1 MFKWGTNTPRTG
13 LARGAFALAL
23 LALVALLAAPAVA
36 QVTTATIYGRVLD
49 PSGAVIPGAAI
60 SAVNE
65 ATGVAKTA
73 ESNERGEFAVPYIPV
88 GPYSITVEAAGFNTH
103 VQSGVNLSS
112 GQKADISF
120 TLEIGATTEMVE
132 VSADAPLL
140 NTTSAEQDISLNS
153 DQVDYLPM
161 RNRDIT
167 SIIDLGTG
175 ASSNG
180 LTISLNGL
188 PPRGFTFAVDG
199 VNAVPDSEFASLAAY
214 QNYNFIKGVSVE
226 AVQGV
231 EVSKNI
237 FSAEIANTLAGNV
250 NIITK
255 GGTNDYHGS
264 VFEQYQ
270 AGGLNANNHILA
282 RKTSLVFH
290 QYGGSLGGPIL
301 RNKLFFFG
309 TFEGYRY
316 NAQQTLSGSVPSTWV
331 RERTI
336 AAIPESK
343 AYWDLWPAPTEAP
356 TSPEAVDSGFIGTDA
371 RQREDNTASVRG
383 DYAISNNDLLTVR
396 YTRGRP
402 FQRSP
407 RVAIGN
413 SRVHDGL
420 TENLSSTYNRVWTPS
435 LTSETR
441 FGYNRADLD
450 RVDQMLL
457 AGIPQ
462 INGAGLPSPSQ
473 GRRFAKKGS
482 TSTLEQNFARH
493 SGRHAL
499 KFGALYQ
506 VVFVRRALEDT
517 PNFEFSSTEELFSN
531 QPRSA
536 RFNFGL
542 DPFEIKRWQA
552 GFFLQDDI
560 RVNSDLTLN
569 FGIRWDF
576 DSVPTERDD
585 RFFNRVTPFGATLP
599 PNQPWQPQYNSFSP
613 RVGFA
618 YKVGDSGQTVIRGGS
633 GIFVMPHNFFSGPVE
648 IVRNGEDSP
657 AEVGF
662 GKAQIEQF
670 GVQYPFSTEAAK
682 SHAQASGISGGT
694 VVDPQWRNAYSIQYT
709 LGIQRQLSGTTVL
722 DVAYVG
728 NHGVKVTTSPR
739 VNRPDRV
746 TGLLPR
752 EDFTARFRFYQSND
766 STTYH
771 SLQTSLK
778 KRFSDNL
785 MFNMSY
791 TWASNMSY
799 SSGDLSCCLIQPW
812 SLNDLANNRA
822 ATGYHT
828 RHRYTL
834 DLFYEIPV
842 PAGMGGVAKGILG
855 GWQVG
860 GILILR
866 SGNPLSISQSSSGPS
881 QRPDITA
888 SSHQAAIRGGYA
900 SSLDNGTYQ
909 YLDKGAFMQVD
920 RHPVSLQSL
929 RQGTLGRNAIYGP
942 GFSGL
947 DATIQ
952 KSMYVNEKHRIEL
965 RVDLFNATNHT
976 NFGGIQRNTRSSQF
990 GRITSTLPGR
1000 TTQLSLRY
1008 EF

>member
-1 MFKWGTNTPRTG
+1 MQKRNSQDIRG
-13 LARGAFALAL
+13 LNRVTKTL
-23 LALVALLAAPAVA
+23 LAFLAVAGLLAVSAPA

-49 PSGAVIPGAAI
+49 PSGAVIPGAAVR
-60 SAVNE
+60 AANE
-65 ATGVAKTA
+65 ATGLEKIA
-73 ESNERGEFAVPYIPV
+73 ESNERGEFVVAYIPV
-88 GPYSITVEAAGFNTH
+88 GPYTITIEADGFNTR

-112 GQKADISF
+112 GQTADLSF
-120 TLEIGATTEMVE
+120 VLEIGATTELVE

-140 NTTSAEQDISLNS
+140 NTTSAEQDISLSS
-153 DQVDYLPM
+153 DQVDHLPL

-290 QYGGSLGGPIL
+290 QYGGSLGGPIAK
-301 RNKLFFFG
+301 NKLFFFG

-331 RERTI
+331 RERVI

-343 AYWDLWPAPTEAP
+343 AYWDLWPLATEP
-356 TSPEAVDSGFIGTDA
+356 PVSPDAVDSNFIGTDA
-371 RQREDNTASVRG
+371 RQREDNTASVRS
-383 DYAISNNDLLTVR
+383 DYSASANDLLTVR

-420 TENLSSTYNRVWTPS
+420 TENLSSTYNRVWNPT

-482 TSTLEQNFARH
+482 TSTLEQNFAWQK
-493 SGRHAL
+493 GRHAI
-499 KFGALYQ
+499 KFGGLYQ
-506 VVFVRRALEDT
+506 VVFVRRAIEDT
-517 PNFEFSSTEELFSN
+517 PNFEYSTVEELFSN
-531 QPRSA
+531 QPRSV

-542 DPFEIKRWQA
+542 DPFEMTRWQT
-552 GFFLQDDI
+552 GFFFQDDF
-560 RVNSDLTLN
+560 RASSDLTLN
-569 FGIRWDF
+569 FGLRWDF
-576 DSVPTERDD
+576 DAVPTERDG
-585 RFFNRVTPFGATLP
+585 RFFNRITPFGANLP
-599 PNQPWQPQYNSFSP
+599 PDEPWYPQYNSFSP
-613 RVGFA
+613 RMGFA
-618 YKVGDSGQTVIRGGS
+618 YKVGDSGNTVIRGGS

-648 IVRNGEDSP
+648 IIRNAADSP

-662 GKAQIEQF
+662 SRAQIEQF
-670 GVQYPFSTEAAK
+670 GVQYPFSTESAK
-682 SHAQASGISGGT
+682 SHAQASGIMGGT
-694 VVDPQWRNAYSIQYT
+694 VVDPNWKNAYSIQYT
-709 LGIQRQLSGTTVL
+709 LGIQRQLTGTTVF
-722 DVAYVG
+722 DIAYVG

-785 MFNMSY
+785 TFNMNY
-791 TWASNMSY
+791 TWASNMAY

-812 SLNDLANNRA
+812 SLLDLANNRA
-822 ATGYHT
+822 PTNYHI

-834 DLFYEIPV
+834 DFVYDIPV
-842 PAGMGGVAKGILG
+842 PDGLGKAAQSILG
-855 GWQVG
+855 NWQIG
-860 GILILR
+860 GILTLR
-866 SGNPLSISQSSSGPS
+866 TGNPLNISQGSSGPA
-881 QRPDITA
+881 QRPDIVA
-888 SSHQAAIRGGYA
+888 SSHSAAVRGDYRT
-900 SSLDNGTYQ
+900 SLQNGTYQ
-909 YLDKGAFMQVD
+909 YLDVGAFSQVD
-920 RHPVSLQSL
+920 RHPVSRQSL
-929 RQGTLGRNAIYGP
+929 RQGSLSRNAIYGP

-947 DATIQ
+947 DATIN
-952 KSMYVNEKHRIEL
+952 KRVFLNENHRLEV
-965 RVDLFNATNHT
+965 RVEFFNATNHT
-976 NFGGIQRNTRSSQF
+976 NLGGMQTNILSSQF
-990 GRITSTLPGR
+990 GRLRSANPGR
-1000 TTQLSLRY
+1000 ATQLSLRY

>member
-1 MFKWGTNTPRTG
+1 MQGIFSVGRSHWAVALC
-13 LARGAFALAL
+13 LA
-23 LALVALLAAPAVA
+23 ALVFHVGLEA

-49 PSGAVIPGAAI
+49 PSGAVIPGAGI

-65 ATGVAKTA
+65 ATGVAKAA
-73 ESNERGEFAVPYIPV
+73 ESNDRGEFAVPYVPV
-88 GPYSITVEAAGFNTH
+88 GPYTITVEATGFNTH

-112 GQKADISF
+112 GQKADITF
-120 TLEIGATTEMVE
+120 VLEIGATTEMVE
-132 VSADAPLL
+132 VTADAPLL
-140 NTTSAEQDISLNS
+140 NTTSAEQDISLDS
-153 DQVDYLPM
+153 EQVDFLPM

-255 GGTNDYHGS
+255 GGTNQFHGS
-264 VFEQYQ
+264 AFEQYQ
-270 AGGLNANNHILA
+270 SGGLNANNHILA
-282 RKTSLVFH
+282 RKSSLVFH
-290 QYGGSLGGPIL
+290 QYGGSVGGPIV

-331 RERTI
+331 REQTI

-356 TSPEAVDSGFIGTDA
+356 VTPDAIDSGFIGTDA
-371 RQREDNTASVRG
+371 RQREDNTASLRG
-383 DYAISNNDLLTVR
+383 DYSISSNDLLTVR

-420 TENLSSTYNRVWTPS
+420 TENLSSTYNRVWSPS
-435 LTSETR
+435 VTSETR

-482 TSTLEQNFARH
+482 TSTLEQNFAWNK
-493 SGRHAL
+493 GRHAI
-499 KFGALYQ
+499 KFGGLLQ
-506 VVFVRRALEDT
+506 LVFVRRALEDT
-517 PNFEFSSTEELFSN
+517 PNFNFSTVEDLLAN
-531 QPRSA
+531 RPRDA

-542 DPFEIKRWQA
+542 DPFQIKRWQT
-552 GFFLQDDI
+552 GFFVQDDI
-560 RVNSDLTLN
+560 RVSSNLTLN
-569 FGIRWDF
+569 IGLRWDY
-576 DSVPTERDD
+576 DAVPSERDD
-585 RFFNRVTPFGATLP
+585 RFSNRITPFGATLP
-599 PNQPWQPQYNSFSP
+599 SNQPWNPQYTSLSP

-618 YKVGDSGQTVIRGGS
+618 YKVGDSGKTVIRGGS

-648 IVRNGEDSP
+648 IVRNGPDSP

-662 GKAQIEQF
+662 SRSQIEMF
-670 GVQYPFSTEAAK
+670 GVTYPFSTETAK
-682 SHAQASGISGGT
+682 SYAQASGITGGT
-694 VVDPQWRNAYSIQYT
+694 VVDPNWRNAYSIQYT
-709 LGIQRQLSGTTVL
+709 LGIQRQLTGTTVF
-722 DVAYVG
+722 DIAYVG

-752 EDFTARFRFYQSND
+752 EDFTSRFRFYQSND
-766 STTYH
+766 SMTYH
-771 SLQTSLK
+771 SLQTGLK

-785 MFNMSY
+785 MFNMNY

-799 SSGDLSCCLIQPW
+799 SSGDLSCCLREPW
-812 SLNDLANNRA
+812 SLLNLANMRA
-822 ATGYHT
+822 ATSFHL

-834 DLFYEIPV
+834 DFVYEIPV
-842 PAGMGGVAKGILG
+842 PAGLAGVGKGILG
-855 GWQVG
+855 GWQIG
-860 GILILR
+860 GILTLR
-866 SGNPLSISQSSSGPS
+866 SGNPLNISQSSSGPA
-881 QRPDITA
+881 QRPDIIP
-888 SSHQAAIRGGYA
+888 SSHAAAIRGSYA
-900 SSLDNGTYQ
+900 TSTNGIYQ
-909 YLDKGAFMQVD
+909 YLDPAAFQQVD
-920 RHPVSLQSL
+920 RHPVSSQSL

-952 KSMYVNEKHRIEL
+952 KSVFVGERHRMEI
-965 RVDLFNATNHT
+965 RMDLFNATNHT
-976 NFGGIQRNTRSSQF
+976 TFGGIQTNTRSSQF
-990 GRITSTLPGR
+990 GRIRRTSPGR
-1000 TTQLSLRY
+1000 ATQLSLRY

>member
-1 MFKWGTNTPRTG
+1 MQESV
-13 LARGAFALAL
+13 LRGSTAMPQSMAVSLMVAALAT
-23 LALVALLAAPAVA
+23 LLAAPGFA

-49 PSGAVIPGAAI
+49 PSGAVIPGAAV

-65 ATGVAKTA
+65 ATGVAKSA
-73 ESNERGEFAVPYIPV
+73 ESNERGEFTVPYVPV
-88 GPYSITVEAAGFNTH
+88 GPYTITVEAGGFNTH

-112 GQKADISF
+112 GQKADLGF
-120 TLEIGATTEMVE
+120 VLEIGATSEMVE
-132 VSADAPLL
+132 VTADAPLL

-153 DQVDYLPM
+153 EQVDFLPL

-255 GGTNDYHGS
+255 GGTNDFHGS
-264 VFEQYQ
+264 AFEQYQ

-290 QYGGSLGGPIL
+290 QYGGSIGGPIA

-343 AYWDLWPAPTEAP
+343 AYWDLWPAPTEPPA
-356 TSPEAVDSGFIGTDA
+356 SPEAVDSGFVGTDA

-383 DYAISNNDLLTVR
+383 DYSVSDNDLLTVR

-407 RVAIGN
+407 RVAVGN

-420 TENLSSTYNRVWTPS
+420 TENVSSTYNRVWSPS

-482 TSTLEQNFARH
+482 TSTWEQNFAWNR
-493 SGRHAL
+493 GRHAL
-499 KFGALYQ
+499 KFGGLLQ
-506 VVFVRRALEDT
+506 LVFVRRAIEDT
-517 PNFEFSSTEELFSN
+517 PNFEFSTVGELFAN
-531 QPRSA
+531 EPRSA

-542 DPFEIKRWQA
+542 DPFEIKRWQT

-560 RVNSDLTLN
+560 RVTSDLTVN
-569 FGIRWDF
+569 VGIRWDY
-576 DSVPTERDD
+576 DAVPSERDN
-585 RFFNRVTPFGATLP
+585 RFFNRITPFGETLP
-599 PNQPWQPQYNSFSP
+599 PDQAWNPQYTSFSP
-613 RVGFA
+613 RLGFA
-618 YKVGDSGQTVIRGGS
+618 YKLGDSGRTVVRGGT
-633 GIFVMPHNFFSGPVE
+633 GVFVMPHNFFSGPVE
-648 IVRNGEDSP
+648 IVRNAADSP

-662 GKAQIEQF
+662 SQAQIAQF
-670 GVQYPFSTEAAK
+670 GVSYPFSTDRAK

-694 VVDPQWRNAYSIQYT
+694 VVDPNWRNAYSIQYT
-709 LGIQRQLSGTTVL
+709 LGVQRQLTGTTVF

-766 STTYH
+766 SMTYH

-785 MFNMSY
+785 MFNLNY

-799 SSGDLSCCLIQPW
+799 SSGDLSCCLIEPW
-812 SLNDLANNRA
+812 SLDDLANNRA
-822 ATGYHT
+822 ATRYHI

-834 DLFYEIPV
+834 DFVYEIPV
-842 PAGMGGVAKGILG
+842 PGRLGGTGRAILG

-860 GILILR
+860 GILTLR
-866 SGNPLSISQSSSGPS
+866 TGNPIDIFQGSSGPA
-881 QRPDITA
+881 QRPDILA
-888 SSHQAAIRGGYA
+888 GSHAAAVRGSFGT
-900 SSLDNGTYQ
+900 SLENGRYQ
-909 YLDKGAFMQVD
+909 YLDTAAFEQVP
-920 RHPVSLQSL
+920 RHDVSRQSL

-942 GFSGL
+942 GFSGM

-952 KSMYVNEKHRIEL
+952 KSLFLNEKHRMEF
-965 RVDLFNATNHT
+965 RVDFFNATNHT

-1000 TTQLSLRY
+1000 ATQLSLRY

>member
-1 MFKWGTNTPRTG
+1 MALC
-13 LARGAFALAL
+13 LA
-23 LALVALLAAPAVA
+23 ALVFHVGLEA

-49 PSGAVIPGAAI
+49 PSGAVIPGAGI

-65 ATGVAKTA
+65 ATGVAKAA
-73 ESNERGEFAVPYIPV
+73 ESNDRGEFAVPYIPV
-88 GPYSITVEAAGFNTH
+88 GPYTITVESTGFNTH

-112 GQKADISF
+112 GQKADITF
-120 TLEIGATTEMVE
+120 VLEIGATSEMVE
-132 VSADAPLL
+132 VTADAPLL
-140 NTTSAEQDISLNS
+140 NTTSAEQDISLDS
-153 DQVDYLPM
+153 EQVDFLPM

-255 GGTNDYHGS
+255 GGTNQFHGS
-264 VFEQYQ
+264 AFEQYQ
-270 AGGLNANNHILA
+270 SGGLNANNHILA
-282 RKTSLVFH
+282 RKSSLVFH
-290 QYGGSLGGPIL
+290 QYGGSVGGPIV
-301 RNKLFFFG
+301 RNKFFFFG

-331 RERTI
+331 REQTI

-356 TSPEAVDSGFIGTDA
+356 VTPDAIDSGFIGTDA
-371 RQREDNTASVRG
+371 RQREDNTASLRG
-383 DYAISNNDLLTVR
+383 DYSISSNDLLTVR

-420 TENLSSTYNRVWTPS
+420 TENLSSTYNRVWSPS
-435 LTSETR
+435 VTSETR

-482 TSTLEQNFARH
+482 TSTLEQNFAWNK
-493 SGRHAL
+493 GRHAI
-499 KFGALYQ
+499 KFGGLLQ
-506 VVFVRRALEDT
+506 LVFVRRALEDT
-517 PNFEFSSTEELFSN
+517 PNFNFSTVEDLLAN
-531 QPRSA
+531 RPRDA

-542 DPFEIKRWQA
+542 DPFEIKRWQT

-560 RVNSDLTLN
+560 RVSSNLTVNVGL
-569 FGIRWDF
+569 RWDY
-576 DSVPTERDD
+576 DAVPSERDD
-585 RFFNRVTPFGATLP
+585 RFSNRITPFGATLP
-599 PNQPWQPQYNSFSP
+599 SNQPWNPQYTSFSP
-613 RVGFA
+613 RLGFA
-618 YKVGDSGQTVIRGGS
+618 YKVGDSGKTVIRGGS

-648 IVRNGEDSP
+648 IVRNGPDSP

-662 GKAQIEQF
+662 SRSQIEMF
-670 GVQYPFSTEAAK
+670 GVTYPFSTETAK
-682 SHAQASGISGGT
+682 GYAQASGITGGT
-694 VVDPQWRNAYSIQYT
+694 VVDPNWRNAYSIQYT
-709 LGIQRQLSGTTVL
+709 LGIQRQLTGTTVF
-722 DVAYVG
+722 DIAYVG

-746 TGLLPR
+746 TGVLPR
-752 EDFTARFRFYQSND
+752 EDFTSRFRFYQSND
-766 STTYH
+766 SMTYH
-771 SLQTSLK
+771 SLQTGLK

-785 MFNMSY
+785 MFNMNY

-799 SSGDLSCCLIQPW
+799 SSGDLSCCLREPW
-812 SLNDLANNRA
+812 SLLDLANMRA
-822 ATGYHT
+822 ATSFHL

-834 DLFYEIPV
+834 DFVYEIPV
-842 PAGMGGVAKGILG
+842 PAGLAGVGKGILG
-855 GWQVG
+855 GWQIG
-860 GILILR
+860 GILTLR
-866 SGNPLSISQSSSGPS
+866 TGNPLDISQSSSGPA
-881 QRPDITA
+881 QRPDIIA
-888 SSHQAAIRGGYA
+888 SSHAAAIRGSYA
-900 SSLDNGTYQ
+900 TSDNGIYQ
-909 YLDKGAFMQVD
+909 YLDPAAFQQVD
-920 RHPVSLQSL
+920 RHPVSSQSL

-947 DATIQ
+947 DATLQ
-952 KSMYVNEKHRIEL
+952 KSVFVGERHRMEI

-976 NFGGIQRNTRSSQF
+976 TFRSIQTNTRSSQF
-990 GRITSTLPGR
+990 GRIRGTGPGR
-1000 TTQLSLRY
+1000 ATQLSLRY

>member
-1 MFKWGTNTPRTG
+1 MQGPISQDSRTTHSG
-13 LARGAFALAL
+13 SAFVFALMLLTAL
-23 LALVALLAAPAVA
+23 LAPPVMA

-65 ATGVAKTA
+65 ATGVAKAA
-73 ESNERGEFAVPYIPV
+73 ESNERGEFAVPYVPV

-103 VQSGVNLSS
+103 AQSGVNLSS
-112 GQKADISF
+112 GQTADF
-120 TLEIGATTEMVE
+120 NFVLEIGATTEMVE
-132 VSADAPLL
+132 VTADAPLL

-153 DQVDYLPM
+153 DQVDHLPM

-255 GGTNDYHGS
+255 GGTNDFHGS
-264 VFEQYQ
+264 AFEQYQ

-290 QYGGSLGGPIL
+290 QYGGSLGGPLL
-301 RNKLFFFG
+301 RNRLFFFG

-343 AYWDLWPAPTEAP
+343 AYWDLWPAPTEPPATP
-356 TSPEAVDSGFIGTDA
+356 DAVDSNFIGTDA
-371 RQREDNTASVRG
+371 RQREDNTASFRG
-383 DYAISNNDLLTVR
+383 DYSITDNDLLTVR

-402 FQRSP
+402 YQRSP

-420 TENLSSTYNRVWTPS
+420 TENVSSTYNRVWNPS

-457 AGIPQ
+457 ADIPQ
-462 INGAGLPSPSQ
+462 INGGGLPSPSQ

-482 TSTLEQNFARH
+482 TSTWEQNFAWNR
-493 SGRHAL
+493 GRHAL
-499 KFGALYQ
+499 KFGALLQLVY
-506 VVFVRRALEDT
+506 VRRALEDT
-517 PNFEFSSTEELFSN
+517 PNFQFSTVEELFAN
-531 QPRSA
+531 EPRSA

-542 DPFEIKRWQA
+542 DPFEIKRWQT

-569 FGIRWDF
+569 VGIRWDY
-576 DSVPTERDD
+576 DAVPSERDN
-585 RFFNRVTPFGATLP
+585 RFFNRITPFGETLP
-599 PNQPWQPQYNSFSP
+599 SDQAWNPQYTSFSP
-613 RVGFA
+613 RIGFA
-618 YKVGDSGQTVIRGGS
+618 YKVGDSGRTVIRAGS

-648 IVRNGEDSP
+648 IVRNAANSP

-662 GKAQIEQF
+662 GRAQIVQF
-670 GVQYPFSTEAAK
+670 GVRYPFSTESAK

-694 VVDPQWRNAYSIQYT
+694 VVDPNWRNAYSIQYT
-709 LGIQRQLSGTTVL
+709 FGVQRQLTGTTVFDL
-722 DVAYVG
+722 AYVG

-766 STTYH
+766 SMTYH

-785 MFNMSY
+785 TFNMSY

-822 ATGYHT
+822 PTGYHI

-834 DLFYEIPV
+834 DFVYEIPV
-842 PAGMGGVAKGILG
+842 PGGLGSVGQGILG
-855 GWQVG
+855 GWQIG
-860 GILILR
+860 GILTLR
-866 SGNPLSISQSSSGPS
+866 TGNPMNIAQGSSGPA
-881 QRPDITA
+881 QRPDILAA
-888 SSHQAAIRGGYA
+888 SHSAAVRGNYRT
-900 SSLDNGTYQ
+900 SLENGTYQ
-909 YLDKGAFMQVD
+909 YLDAAAFEQVP
-920 RHPVSLQSL
+920 RHPASRQSL

-952 KSMYVNEKHRIEL
+952 KRVFLNEKHRMEV
-965 RVDLFNATNHT
+965 RVELFNATNHT
-976 NFGGIQRNTRSSQF
+976 NLGGMQRNTRSSQF
-990 GRITSTLPGR
+990 GRLRSALPGR
-1000 TTQLSLRY
+1000 ATQLSLRY